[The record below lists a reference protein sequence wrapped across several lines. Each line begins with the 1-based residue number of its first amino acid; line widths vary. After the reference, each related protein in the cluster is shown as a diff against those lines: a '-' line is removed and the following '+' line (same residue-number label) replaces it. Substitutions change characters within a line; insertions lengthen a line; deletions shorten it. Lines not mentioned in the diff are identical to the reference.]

1 MVMKRF
7 FILVLINISYID
19 NVSCFKPNVF
29 WNRAKTMT
37 KFISGQVYKQGKK
50 ILNYPIIA
58 KTKITNGGF
67 YNGNEKYTNPYDNQF
82 GANIL
87 YHGHVSSGYIHNTPT
102 FSPIVK
108 DTKYPIDGSYEEYI
122 KSVSPNDSVLSYN
135 QQFPATVPST
145 LPSTLPTPIPV
156 TAQPVSSYINHLD
169 MSRYTSTSTIEK
181 KTYSTDGLYEEY
193 RKSMSSEQSFVPT
206 QDSVPVST
214 IEKKTYSTDGL
225 YEEYRKSLQN
235 TENVESTTAT
245 YGFYEGPQKSINDNH
260 D

>member
-1 MVMKRF
+1 M
-7 FILVLINISYID
+7 IWISKC
-19 NVSCFKPNVF
+19 S
-29 WNRAKTMT
+29 T
-37 KFISGQVYKQGKK
+37 
-50 ILNYPIIA
+50 
-58 KTKITNGGF
+58 
-67 YNGNEKYTNPYDNQF
+67 
-82 GANIL
+82 
-87 YHGHVSSGYIHNTPT
+87 
-102 FSPIVK
+102 IVK

-193 RKSMSSEQSFVPT
+193 RKS
-206 QDSVPVST
+206 
-214 IEKKTYSTDGL
+214 
-225 YEEYRKSLQN
+225 LQN